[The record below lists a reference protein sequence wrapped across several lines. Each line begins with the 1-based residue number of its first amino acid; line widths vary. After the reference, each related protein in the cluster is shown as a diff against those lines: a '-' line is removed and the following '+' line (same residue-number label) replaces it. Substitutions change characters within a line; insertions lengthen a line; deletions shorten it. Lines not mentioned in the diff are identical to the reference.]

1 MSRVLSLL
9 FVEPY
14 KVTTQ
19 QSPLAHPGA
28 DEVLVQTLVS
38 AISPGTEMLLYRG
51 QMPMGLAVDETIE
64 ALSGEFKY
72 PLKYGYA
79 AVGRVVELG
88 EGVSPDWMDRLVFAF
103 NPHESHFAAKPEH
116 LLPVPAGMSPETAV
130 FLPNMETAVSFLMDA
145 QPMIGEQ
152 VAVFGQGIVGL
163 LTTALLAQMPLAS
176 LVTFDSYPLRREWSA
191 KLGASAAL
199 PPTVE
204 KGKIQAVLQGER
216 PYTGADLTFELSG
229 NPAALD
235 QAIGVTGYN
244 GRILVGSWYGQK
256 QAHLNL
262 GGKFHRS
269 HMKIIS
275 SQVSHMAP
283 QWHGRWTKPR
293 RLQTAW
299 QMLGRLQPEQLV
311 THRFAIQ
318 DGAQAYQL
326 LDQSPEKAI
335 QVLLTYEGVKSG
347 KVAGGK

>member
-14 KVTTQ
+14 KVITQ
-19 QSPLAHPGA
+19 QSPPASPRAGEA
-28 DEVLVQTLVS
+28 LVQTVVS

-64 ALSGEFKY
+64 ALSGEFQY

-88 EGVSPDWMDRLVFAF
+88 EGVPPNWQDRLVFAF
-103 NPHESHFAAKPEH
+103 NPHESHFAAKTEH

-152 VAVFGQGIVGL
+152 VALFGQGIVGL

-199 PPTVE
+199 PPTAE
-204 KGKIQAVLQGER
+204 KGTIHAVLQGER

-235 QAIGVTGYN
+235 QAIAVTGYN

-256 QAHLNL
+256 QAQLSL

-299 QMLGRLQPEQLV
+299 QMLEQLQPEKLV

-326 LDQSPEKAI
+326 LDQSADKAI
-335 QVLLTYEGVKSG
+335 QVLLTYE
-347 KVAGGK
+347 